1 MNKLFFTALGVGLIL
16 LVAHDVFVSI
26 LHSRGRNGPVSHIL
40 CRTIWRLARATTSKL
55 SRKRRH
61 IRLNSIGPLLMPAL
75 IGVYITLLIFGFALI
90 YYPHMR
96 TDFLIVHEAASPRWV
111 ESLYFSGVTL
121 TTLGFGD
128 IAPRTN
134 VMRLAAVIESGAGFG
149 LISLFITY
157 LVAVYRALER
167 RRTAALAFYHQ
178 ADGSADVV
186 GFIANHLVAGKLSG
200 LAPNLRSVARDLEE
214 MLESHIEHPI
224 IHYFHTV
231 EVYKSLPRVL
241 FLSLEICAVIR
252 SSLDREE
259 HASTYERPEVRT
271 LELSAN
277 HVLKELVHLL
287 KLKKNPAHIGESQS
301 DEARRWEA
309 RFYHTIANLE
319 EVGIKTNPDREAGL
333 KIYKDCR
340 SSWEKPLFKLASHLG
355 YDWDELTGDGHL
367 LGAAERQSN
376 QVRVEVL
383 K

>member
-1 MNKLFFTALGVGLIL
+1 MNKLFFTALGVGLVFF
-16 LVAHDVFVSI
+16 VANDAYITI
-26 LHSRGRNGPVSHIL
+26 LHSRGRNGPISHVL
-40 CRTIWRLARATTSKL
+40 CRSIWRLARAITSKL

-61 IRLNSIGPLLMPAL
+61 VQLNSIGPLLMPTL
-75 IGVYITLLIFGFALI
+75 IGLYLTLLIFGFALI
-90 YYPHMR
+90 YYPHMA
-96 TDFLIVHEAASPRWV
+96 TDFMRVPEAASPRWV
-111 ESLYFSGVTL
+111 ESLYFSGVTV

-134 VMRLAAVIESGAGFG
+134 VMRLAAVVEAGAGFG

-252 SSLDREE
+252 SSLDRDE
-259 HASTYERPEVRT
+259 HANTYERPEVRT
-271 LELSAN
+271 LELSAS
-277 HVLKELVHLL
+277 HVLKELVSLL
-287 KLKKNPAHIGESQS
+287 KLKKNPARSGESLL
-301 DEARRWEA
+301 DEDRRWEA
-309 RFYHTIANLE
+309 RFNHTLASLE
-319 EVGIKTNPDREAGL
+319 EAGIKTNRDREEGL

-340 SSWEKPLFKLASHLG
+340 SNWEKSLLKLASHLG
-355 YDWDELTGDGHL
+355 YDWDELTGDSHL
-367 LGAAERQSN
+367 LNAAGRQAN
-376 QVRVEVL
+376 QLRVEVL

>member
-1 MNKLFFTALGVGLIL
+1 MNKLFFTALGVGLIFV
-16 LVAHDVFVSI
+16 VASDAFVTI
-26 LHSRGRNGPVSHIL
+26 LHSRGRNGPISHIL
-40 CRTIWRLARATTSKL
+40 SRTIWRLARAIASKL
-55 SRKRRH
+55 PRRKRH
-61 IRLNSIGPLLMPAL
+61 IYLNFIGPLLMPTL
-75 IGVYITLLIFGFALI
+75 IGLYITLLVLGFALV
-90 YYPHMR
+90 YYPRMA
-96 TDFLIVHEAASPRWV
+96 TDFLIAPEAASPHWI

-134 VMRLAAVIESGAGFG
+134 VMRLTAVIESGAGFG

-186 GFIANHLVAGKLSG
+186 GFIANHMVAGKLSG
-200 LAPNLRSVARDLEE
+200 LAPSLRAVARDLEE

-252 SSLDREE
+252 SSLDRDEY
-259 HASTYERPEVRT
+259 ANTYERPEVRT
-271 LELSAN
+271 LELSAR
-277 HVLKELVHLL
+277 HVLKELVALL
-287 KLKKNPAHIGESQS
+287 KLNRNHTHRGESS
-301 DEARRWEA
+301 FDDDRRLET
-309 RFYHTIANLE
+309 RFDYTLASLE
-319 EVGIKTNPDREAGL
+319 EAGIKTERDREKGL

-340 SSWEKPLFKLASHLG
+340 SEWEGSLLKLASHLG
-355 YDWDELTGDGHL
+355 YDWDEMTGDNHML
-367 LGAAERQSN
+367 NITDQPRAEA
-376 QVRVEVL
+376 L

>member
-1 MNKLFFTALGVGLIL
+1 MIKLFFIALGVGLVL
-16 LVAHDVFVSI
+16 SVANYAYVTI
-26 LHSRGRNGPVSHIL
+26 LHSRGRNGPISHIL
-40 CRTIWRLARATTSKL
+40 CRTVWRLARASASKL
-55 SRKRRH
+55 SRKQRH
-61 IRLNSIGPLLMPAL
+61 VRLNSIGPLLMPTL
-75 IGVYITLLIFGFALI
+75 IGLYITLLIFEFALI
-90 YYPHMR
+90 YYPHMA
-96 TDFLIVHEAASPRWV
+96 TDFLKVPEAASPRWV

-241 FLSLEICAVIR
+241 FLSLETCAVIR

-259 HASTYERPEVRT
+259 YTNTHERPEMRT
-271 LELSAN
+271 LELSAS
-277 HVLKELVHLL
+277 HVLKELVSLL
-287 KLKKNPAHIGESQS
+287 RLKKNPARKPDES
-301 DEARRWEA
+301 RRWEA
-309 RFYHTIANLE
+309 RFNHTLASLE
-319 EVGIKTNPDREAGL
+319 EAGIKTTRDREAGL
-333 KIYKDCR
+333 EIYMDCR
-340 SSWEKPLFKLASHLG
+340 SKWEGS
-355 YDWDELTGDGHL
+355 L
-367 LGAAERQSN
+367 LH
-376 QVRVEVL
+376 
-383 K
+383 

>member
-1 MNKLFFTALGVGLIL
+1 MSKLFFIALGVGLVL
-16 LVAHDVFVSI
+16 SVANDAYMTI
-26 LHSRGRNGPVSHIL
+26 LHSRGRNGPISRIL
-40 CRTIWRLARATTSKL
+40 CRTIWQLARAAASNL

-61 IRLNSIGPLLMPAL
+61 VRLNSIGPLLMPTL
-75 IGVYITLLIFGFALI
+75 ISVYITLLIFGFALI
-90 YYPHMR
+90 YYPHMA
-96 TDFLIVHEAASPRWV
+96 TDFLKVPEAASPRWI

-186 GFIANHLVAGKLSG
+186 GFIANHLVAGKLTG

-252 SSLDREE
+252 SSIDREE
-259 HASTYERPEVRT
+259 HANTYERPEVRT
-271 LELSAN
+271 LELSAS
-277 HVLKELVHLL
+277 HVLKELVSLL
-287 KLKKNPAHIGESQS
+287 RLKKNSAHRDESQS
-301 DEARRWEA
+301 DAARRWEA
-309 RFYHTIANLE
+309 RFDHTLASLE
-319 EVGIKTNPDREAGL
+319 EAGIKTNRDREAGL

-340 SSWEKPLFKLASHLG
+340 SKWEDSLFKLVSHLG
-355 YDWDELTGDGHL
+355 YDWDEVTGDSRL
-367 LGAAERQSN
+367 LDAAN
-376 QVRVEVL
+376 QLRVGVL

>member
-1 MNKLFFTALGVGLIL
+1 MSKFFFTALGVGLVL
-16 LVAHDVFVSI
+16 SVAHDAYVTI
-26 LHSRGRNGPVSHIL
+26 LHSRGRNGPISHIL
-40 CRTIWRLARATTSKL
+40 CRTVWRLARATASKL

-61 IRLNSIGPLLMPAL
+61 VRLNSIGPALMPTL
-75 IGVYITLLIFGFALI
+75 IGVYITLLVFGFALI
-90 YYPHMR
+90 YYPHMA
-96 TDFLIVHEAASPRWV
+96 TDFLKVPEAASPRWI

-134 VMRLAAVIESGAGFG
+134 VMRLVAVIESGAGFG

-241 FLSLEICAVIR
+241 FLSLETCAVIR
-252 SSLDREE
+252 SSIDREE
-259 HASTYERPEVRT
+259 HANTYERPEVRT
-271 LELSAN
+271 LELSAS
-277 HVLKELVHLL
+277 HVLKELVSLL
-287 KLKKNPAHIGESQS
+287 RLKKNPAHSVEPQLDESH
-301 DEARRWEA
+301 RREA
-309 RFYHTIANLE
+309 RFDHTLASLE
-319 EVGIKTNPDREAGL
+319 EAGIKTNRDREAGL

-340 SSWEKPLFKLASHLG
+340 SKWEDSLFRLVSHLG
-355 YDWDELTGDGHL
+355 YDWDEVTGDSRL
-367 LGAAERQSN
+367 LDAAERQAN
-376 QVRVEVL
+376 QLRVEVL